1 MAWHILLC
9 NKVGNFKSLLTVE
22 TNVLKRQHY
31 CIKNQTWSILNWSRP
46 HNNRQITILLLLF
59 FALAHRD
66 VYLLIHSRKT
76 YNWWRPPKSPSY
88 SCYFRTIIGKK
99 LMFIYLYIYWLLLLT
114 NASNYVPK
122 SIFKINKLF
131 YLFLFCICALF
142 IYYYY
147 SRINIEWSIK
157 FIRESAEPFCCCVH
171 LLRIHIRYIYLFFTY

>member
-1 MAWHILLC
+1 MAWHILLR

-22 TNVLKRQHY
+22 TNILRRQHY

-99 LMFIYLYIYWLLLLT
+99 LMFIYLYLLIIVTT
-114 NASNYVPK
+114 NASNYMFLNLSLK
-122 SIFKINKLF
+122 LINYF
-131 YLFLFCICALF
+131 SCSFFVYVHYLFIIIILEL
-142 IYYYY
+142 
-147 SRINIEWSIK
+147 
-157 FIRESAEPFCCCVH
+157 
-171 LLRIHIRYIYLFFTY
+171 T